1 MDHGAFDQEMADR
14 FIAHHMLNPE
24 EFWTPMPLPS
34 IAVNDAFFRNN
45 DDNDWSGQPEGL
57 TYQRAIRA
65 IENYGHYAELTMI
78 GKKPMEAAGEEGAT
92 ASAVIGP
99 NEVFVWRDGAL
110 HLDAKSPFAA
120 DEALLNEWRKPLP
133 RQ

>member
-1 MDHGAFDQEMADR
+1 MDILLHNNIRVMDHGAFDQEMADR
-14 FIAHHMLNPE
+14 FIAHHMLNPK

-78 GKKPMEAAGEEGAT
+78 GKKPMEAAGDRFGGNRPQRSVCLEGRSPASGREE
-92 ASAVIGP
+92 
-99 NEVFVWRDGAL
+99 
-110 HLDAKSPFAA
+110 PFC
-120 DEALLNEWRKPLP
+120 R
-133 RQ
+133 R